1 MAKLVEH
8 EETILLR
15 LLAETIAAFPTADR
29 DGLPG
34 RWAGGRGGIEE
45 EKRTLTVALPMAQQ
59 WSQVARTT
67 AGGMTVYGVS
77 T

>member
-15 LLAETIAAFPTADR
+15 LLAETIAAFPTADW

-34 RWAGGRGGIEE
+34 RWSGGRGGIEE
-45 EKRTLTVALPMAQQ
+45 EKRTLTVALPMA
-59 WSQVARTT
+59 
-67 AGGMTVYGVS
+67 
-77 T
+77 